1 MITNLFK
8 TLGLA
13 TRDYLH
19 EWQMSL
25 CFVLGL
31 AAVLGPM
38 LVLFGLKFG
47 IVGSM
52 MDQLIEDP
60 GNREIRPV
68 GSGRFDRTWLE
79 SVRARPDVAFLVP
92 RTRSIAATIDL
103 ASAHSSRI
111 VPVELIPSDQGDPLL
126 AADEALPE
134 GLKQVVVSRRAA
146 EKLAVE
152 PGDVLDGSLVR
163 RYRGQQERVHLTMTV
178 AAIAPE
184 LAFSRD
190 GAFVS
195 VRLLEALEDFRD
207 GRAVPE
213 LDWTGAAADTERS
226 YPGFRLYARSI
237 NDVAGLRNAFAE
249 VGVDVHTRVAEI
261 DVVQRMDRSL
271 TAIYWAIAAIGLGGV
286 PHQGHRLVS
295 HGAGAVYRYPGLGA
309 GSVDLLCDR
318 LGDQWHD
325 GRTGGSGAAGLPA
338 NAGALC
344 DRPGTDLRRSHHCG
358 RSRRYALGTYR
369 TVRRP
374 ARDLRGKADYPVIS
388 PLPTACM
395 RFRVLPE
402 GEALTAQHCTGGAL

>member
-271 TAIYWAIAAIGLGGV
+271 TAIYWAIAAIGLLGFSLSLGASLWANV
-286 PHQGHRLVS
+286 DRKRKQLSVLRLVGFRTKDIVWFPMVQALYTAILGWALAVS
-295 HGAGAVYRYPGLGA
+295 IYYATAWVINGMMAAQVEAGQQVCRLMQEHYAIALALTCGAAII
-309 GSVDLLCDR
+309 
-318 LGDQWHD
+318 
-325 GRTGGSGAAGLPA
+325 AAGL
-338 NAGALC
+338 AGMRSA
-344 DRPGTDLRRSHHCG
+344 RIEPSEGLRE
-358 RSRRYALGTYR
+358 
-369 TVRRP
+369 
-374 ARDLRGKADYPVIS
+374 I
-388 PLPTACM
+388 
-395 RFRVLPE
+395 
-402 GEALTAQHCTGGAL
+402 